1 MQNLMTA
8 SATFA
13 SNVVHFCEQL
23 EEFWA
28 FSHLLKGMSQR
39 LSHCCVREL
48 LPLMELP
55 AVKQSRA
62 KQLYNAGYKNLQSI
76 AKANVNEL
84 VENIE
89 FMSRRTASQLIAA
102 SKVSPCVRL

>member
-1 MQNLMTA
+1 MSRGIVQSLMTV

-13 SNVVHFCEQL
+13 SSVVNFCEQL

-55 AVKQSRA
+55 AVKQVSIVNRIYFR
-62 KQLYNAGYKNLQSI
+62 LYIGVTI
-76 AKANVNEL
+76 
-84 VENIE
+84 
-89 FMSRRTASQLIAA
+89 
-102 SKVSPCVRL
+102 